1 MSKRMSRVI
10 FGSGVLVRIFALI
23 GAVVAGTGQSLA
35 QGKPENWQLG
45 FQKGVTPIAYQIESF
60 HNLLLIIIT
69 LIALF
74 VLALLVIV
82 VMRFNEKA
90 NPVPS
95 KTTHNTTIEVLW
107 TVIPIF
113 ILIVIAVPSFR
124 LLYAQHSYPP
134 ADVTIKAIGNQWY
147 WSYEYPDSDVSF
159 DSVMLEDAELEAAR
173 KEGFEAPR
181 LLAVDN
187 PVVVPVNKVVHVLVT
202 ASDVIHN
209 WTIPAFG
216 SKIDGVPGRVTQ
228 TWFKAEKEGVYYGQC
243 SELCGI
249 RHAFMPIAVHVVS
262 DSVYANWLKTVQE
275 DEEKARKV
283 LLQAELKRRG
293 ITNVANTEI
302 NPDKQQTQVNR

>member
-1 MSKRMSRVI
+1 MDGHTDFDSYRYRCAFVP
-10 FGSGVLVRIFALI
+10 
-23 GAVVAGTGQSLA
+23 VV
-35 QGKPENWQLG
+35 
-45 FQKGVTPIAYQIESF
+45 VCAY
-60 HNLLLIIIT
+60 T
-69 LIALF
+69 
-74 VLALLVIV
+74 
-82 VMRFNEKA
+82 
-90 NPVPS
+90 
-95 KTTHNTTIEVLW
+95 
-107 TVIPIF
+107 
-113 ILIVIAVPSFR
+113 
-124 LLYAQHSYPP
+124 YPP

-249 RHAFMPIAVHVVS
+249 RHAFMPITVHVVS
-262 DSVYANWLKTVQE
+262 DSVYESWLKSVQD

-293 ITNVANTEI
+293 IKNVADAESIQLDN
-302 NPDKQQTQVNR
+302 KTQVNR

>member
-10 FGSGVLVRIFALI
+10 FGSRVLVRIFALI
-23 GAVVAGTGQSLA
+23 GAFIAGTGHSLA

-45 FQKGVTPIAYQIESF
+45 FQEGVTPIAHQINSF

-74 VLALLVIV
+74 VLALLIIV
-82 VMRFNEKA
+82 VVRFNEKA

-107 TVIPIF
+107 TVIPIL

-124 LLYAQHSYPP
+124 LLFAQYTYPP

-249 RHAFMPIAVHVVS
+249 RHAFMPITVHVVS
-262 DSVYANWLKTVQE
+262 DSVYETWLKSVQD

-293 ITNVANTEI
+293 IKNVADAESIQLDN
-302 NPDKQQTQVNR
+302 KTQMNR